1 MGERPEV
8 RIGTAEREEA
18 VQLLGDHFAAGRLT
32 LDEFDERVTR
42 ATEARTRGD
51 LVPLFRDL
59 PSAPAALVPPPAREN
74 LYLNLVTLVPLVLV
88 ALLILVAIRHPIAIL
103 LALVALWML
112 GRRAYRLVTEWR
124 APDRPPGGA
133 D

>member
-18 VQLLGDHFAAGRLT
+18 VHLLGEHFAAGRLT
-32 LDEFDERVTR
+32 LDEFDERVTC
-42 ATEARTRGD
+42 ATQARTRGD

-59 PSAPAALVPPPAREN
+59 PSAPPALAPREPREN
-74 LYLNLVTLVPLVLV
+74 IYLNLVMLVPLVLV
-88 ALLILVAIRHPIAIL
+88 ALLLLLAIRHPIAIV

-112 GRRAYRLVTEWR
+112 GRRAYRLLTEWR
-124 APDRPPGGA
+124 ARD
-133 D
+133 

>member
-8 RIGTAEREEA
+8 RIGPAEREEA
-18 VQLLGDHFAAGRLT
+18 VQMLGEHFAAGRLT

-59 PSAPAALVPPPAREN
+59 PSVPPALQPREPSEN
-74 LYLNLVTLVPLVLV
+74 VYLNLVMLIPLVLV
-88 ALLILVAIRHPIAIL
+88 ALLLLVAIRHPIAVV

-124 APDRPPGGA
+124 APG
-133 D
+133 

>member
-1 MGERPEV
+1 
-8 RIGTAEREEA
+8 
-18 VQLLGDHFAAGRLT
+18 
-32 LDEFDERVTR
+32 
-42 ATEARTRGD
+42 
-51 LVPLFRDL
+51 
-59 PSAPAALVPPPAREN
+59 
-74 LYLNLVTLVPLVLV
+74 VTLVPLVLV

-124 APDRPPGGA
+124 ASDRPPGGA

>member
-18 VQLLGDHFAAGRLT
+18 VHLLGEHFAAGRLT

-42 ATEARTRGD
+42 ATQARTRGD

-59 PSAPAALVPPPAREN
+59 PSAPPALAPPEPREN
-74 LYLNLVTLVPLVLV
+74 IYLNLVMLVPLVLV
-88 ALLILVAIRHPIAIL
+88 ALLLLLAIRHPIAIV

-112 GRRAYRLVTEWR
+112 GRRAYRLLTEWR
-124 APDRPPGGA
+124 ARD
-133 D
+133 